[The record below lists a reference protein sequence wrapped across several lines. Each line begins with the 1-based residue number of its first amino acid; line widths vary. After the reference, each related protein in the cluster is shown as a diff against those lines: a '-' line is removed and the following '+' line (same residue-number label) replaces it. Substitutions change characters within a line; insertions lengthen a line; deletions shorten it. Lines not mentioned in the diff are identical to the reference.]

1 MKWGEREN
9 EPFWNERP
17 TVAKVNH
24 YDDDEYDHHQWS
36 SLHSGAIT
44 LHSGSAHTHTHTHKR
59 NQEEEKEKK
68 KKATIKKRHRRIII
82 MTITDYVSL
91 TIGEAIII

>member
-36 SLHSGAIT
+36 SLHSG
-44 LHSGSAHTHTHTHKR
+44 STHTNET
-59 NQEEEKEKK
+59 KK
-68 KKATIKKRHRRIII
+68 KKKKKKESDH
-82 MTITDYVSL
+82 
-91 TIGEAIII
+91 